1 MLRII
6 TEMLQIQ
13 YIGRRGTFGQARPRV
28 GRGPPRHIHPC
39 IYILRARGE
48 LEAGPYTR
56 VKRAGSW
63 PLCARDELEVLGVT
77 HLRKRR
83 NLRHRRRIL

>member
-1 MLRII
+1 MLRIV

-13 YIGRRGTFGQARPRV
+13 YIGRRGTFSQVQARA
-28 GRGPPRHIHPC
+28 GRGPPAHTHPC

-56 VKRAGSW
+56 VRRAGSW
-63 PLCARDELEVLGVT
+63 ALYARET
-77 HLRKRR
+77 SWKY
-83 NLRHRRRIL
+83 